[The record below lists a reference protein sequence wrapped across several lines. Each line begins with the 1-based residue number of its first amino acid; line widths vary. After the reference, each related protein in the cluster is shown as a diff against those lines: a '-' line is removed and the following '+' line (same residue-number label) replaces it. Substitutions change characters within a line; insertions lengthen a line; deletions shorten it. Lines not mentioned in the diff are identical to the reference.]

1 MVYKNIKVKFFLLVF
16 LIVIWTCQSS
26 LLIQMQGL
34 AATTWLLSPITMEEW
49 EEGTVSYFKYHHFT
63 CQLPIFNY
71 WSLAIIGIFLVVE
84 GLFFFASFTSAL
96 IQQSIW
102 NESSRV
108 TAGSFLFLVPDI
120 VEKSSRRVR

>member
-84 GLFFFASFTSAL
+84 GLFFFC
-96 IQQSIW
+96 
-102 NESSRV
+102 
-108 TAGSFLFLVPDI
+108 FLHKRFNTTVYMKWEFKGNCRFFFI
-120 VEKSSRRVR
+120 SCSGYCEKSSRRVR